1 MRINLTLKSILFALF
16 AIFIVGCAEDGTGG
30 IGGGV
35 NPTKYPPSISSS
47 LSTDVTINAGENVV
61 MPVLVTSTGSPL
73 KAIFFYKDN
82 EKLSTSDF
90 LINGNAPAANPIAT
104 LSNTSRFE
112 ANVTFLTQGIN
123 NAATYKVEALAE
135 DGSKSSVY
143 TTVSILSRPPSI
155 TISGAT
161 SGTFTPGTNLTIK
174 TDLTKGSGDFKSIAI
189 YEDGTL
195 LDPSR
200 IISFAGSDVSQNP
213 FGIST
218 SQSTVSAN
226 AVIKLS
232 SSEKTSEITFEVT
245 DSNNQKAT
253 TVYTATTKI
262 PYTDVDSFTN
272 FLLANQGG
280 PAGRGGADLDITEGS
295 SSVGSS
301 DSRAEIKDLGI
312 NTNLPAASNWI
323 QRIAPANNAQM
334 KYLKPGQN
342 GLSESF
348 QFSDIQY
355 RELLPTYFSNGTALS
370 NGSSDPVRT
379 GDMFIIERDGK
390 YYAIKISEIVV
401 TTSDNN
407 DYYKFELVR

>member
-1 MRINLTLKSILFALF
+1 MKINLTFKSLLLAVL
-16 AIFIVGCAEDGTGG
+16 AMFIVGCAEDGTGG

-35 NPTKYPPSISSS
+35 DPTTYPPSISSS
-47 LSTDVTINAGENVV
+47 LSEDVTINAGENVV

-73 KAIFFYKDN
+73 KAIFFYRDN
-82 EKLSTSDF
+82 ERLSTSDF
-90 LINGNAPAANPIAT
+90 LIDGKAPAANPIAIV
-104 LSNTSRFE
+104 SNTSRFE
-112 ANVTFLTQGIN
+112 ANVTFLTQGIS
-123 NAATYKVEALAE
+123 NATTFKVEALAQ

-143 TTVSILSRPPSI
+143 TTVSILSTPPSI
-155 TISGAT
+155 SISGAT

-174 TDLTKGSGDFKSIAI
+174 IDMTKGSGDFKSIAI

-195 LDPSR
+195 IDPSR

-213 FGIST
+213 FGVST
-218 SQSTVSAN
+218 SQSNVSAN

-232 SSEKTSEITFEVT
+232 SSEQTSEIKFEVT
-245 DSNNQKAT
+245 DSNDQKAS

-280 PAGRGGADLDITEGS
+280 PTGRGGADLDITEGS

-301 DSRAEIKDLGI
+301 DTRAEIKDLGI
-312 NTNLPAASNWI
+312 NTDLPAASNWI
-323 QRIAPANNAQM
+323 QRIAPANNAKM
-334 KYLKPGQN
+334 RYLKPGQN

-355 RELLPTYFSNGTALS
+355 RELLPTYFSNGSPLN
-370 NGSSDPVRT
+370 NGASDPVRT
-379 GDMFIIERDGK
+379 GDMFIVERDGK

-401 TTSDNN
+401 TPSDNN